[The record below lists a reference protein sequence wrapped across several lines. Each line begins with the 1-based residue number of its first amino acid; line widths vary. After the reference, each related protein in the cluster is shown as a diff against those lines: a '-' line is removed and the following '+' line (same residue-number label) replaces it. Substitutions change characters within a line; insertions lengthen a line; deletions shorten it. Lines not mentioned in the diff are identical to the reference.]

1 MNPIVKI
8 INAGVPTA
16 TATAIICL
24 IFIYTVI
31 YELALNT
38 LHPQPS
44 THHVSHSTGHA
55 WIDLYYGQIFDP
67 T

>member
-16 TATAIICL
+16 SATAIICL

-31 YELALNT
+31 YEL
-38 LHPQPS
+38 
-44 THHVSHSTGHA
+44 
-55 WIDLYYGQIFDP
+55 DLWSERPFRINLLY
-67 T
+67 